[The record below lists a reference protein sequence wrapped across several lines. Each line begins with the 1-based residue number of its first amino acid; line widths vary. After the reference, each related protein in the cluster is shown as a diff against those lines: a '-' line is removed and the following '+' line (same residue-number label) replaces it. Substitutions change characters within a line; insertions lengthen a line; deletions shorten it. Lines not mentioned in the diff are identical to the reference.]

1 VDVVSKSEV
10 SDYITVKILSS
21 GENEAQRC
29 DFSGLTVTS
38 QMPANPTFVYDIAK
52 STEDL
57 LVKEIYAPI
66 MIAGLDD
73 PSIISKKCASQV
85 HMSLDFQTLSTRW

>member
-1 VDVVSKSEV
+1 MDVASKSEV
-10 SDYITVKILSS
+10 SDYITIVVLSS

-38 QMPANPTFVYDIAK
+38 QMPVAPFVYDIAK

-66 MIAGLDD
+66 KIEGLDD
-73 PSIISKKCASQV
+73 PSIIS
-85 HMSLDFQTLSTRW
+85 